1 MRQIA
6 LINKFPLFLLLA
18 GICTLAFS
26 CSSDNDEISSDDEAK
41 EAVAIDMDTRQDY
54 DSIRVDFCLLNAE
67 GQAVTTFKEGEQII
81 FRLTVTNTTDK
92 RLRNCQSPAD
102 IVGEDMF
109 QVFSN
114 GIVIARPWDFTLTY
128 HATNFY
134 WAPQKD
140 YVYESPWQGQV
151 VDSEKEI
158 YEDFYVPSSG
168 VVFIKKQ
175 DRQPLPVGSY
185 YTEFKLILN
194 EDNVITCHKDFNV
207 VAK

>member
-1 MRQIA
+1 MRRIS

-18 GICTLAFS
+18 GICTFALS

-151 VDSEKEI
+151 VDSEKEN

-185 YTEFKLILN
+185 YTEFKLIFN
-194 EDNVITCHKDFNV
+194 EENVITCHKDFNV

>member
-1 MRQIA
+1 MRQIT

-194 EDNVITCHKDFNV
+194 EDNVITCHKNFNV
-207 VAK
+207 VAQ

>member
-1 MRQIA
+1 MRRIS

-18 GICTLAFS
+18 GICTFALS

-151 VDSEKEI
+151 VDSEKEN

-194 EDNVITCHKDFNV
+194 EENVITCHKDFNV

>member
-1 MRQIA
+1 MRRIS

-26 CSSDNDEISSDDEAK
+26 CSSDDDTNSSDEEAK
-41 EAVAIDMDTRQDY
+41 ETVATDTNTRQDY
-54 DSIRVDFCLLNAE
+54 DSISVDFSLLNAE

-151 VDSEKEI
+151 VDSEKEN

-185 YTEFKLILN
+185 YTEFKLIFN
-194 EDNVITCHKDFNV
+194 EDNVITCHKNFNV

>member
-1 MRQIA
+1 MRQIT

-18 GICTLAFS
+18 GICTFALS
-26 CSSDNDEISSDDEAK
+26 CSSDEDANSNNDDLK
-41 EAVAIDMDTRQDY
+41 ETVLTDMNTRQDY
-54 DSIRVDFCLLNAE
+54 DSISVDLSLLNVE
-67 GQAVTTFKEGEQII
+67 GRAVTTFKEGEQII

-151 VDSEKEI
+151 VDSEKEN

-185 YTEFKLILN
+185 YTEFKLIFN

>member
-1 MRQIA
+1 MRRIS

-18 GICTLAFS
+18 GICTFALS

-151 VDSEKEI
+151 VDSEKEN

>member
-1 MRQIA
+1 MRQIT

-54 DSIRVDFCLLNAE
+54 DSISVDFSLLNAE

-151 VDSEKEI
+151 VDSEKEN

>member
-1 MRQIA
+1 MRQIT

-18 GICTLAFS
+18 GICTFALS
-26 CSSDNDEISSDDEAK
+26 CSSDDDANSNDNDPK
-41 EAVAIDMDTRQDY
+41 EMVATDMNTRQDY
-54 DSIRVDFCLLNAE
+54 DSISVDFSLLNAE
-67 GQAVTTFKEGEQII
+67 GLAVTTFKEGEQII

-114 GIVIARPWDFTLTY
+114 GSVIARPWDFTMTY
-128 HATNFY
+128 HATNMF
-134 WAPQKD
+134 WTPQID
-140 YVYESPWQGQV
+140 YVYECPWQGQV
-151 VDSEKEI
+151 VDSENEN
-158 YEDFYVPSSG
+158 YEDFSVSLAG

-194 EDNVITCHKDFNV
+194 EENVITCHKNFNV
-207 VAK
+207 VAQ

>member
-18 GICTLAFS
+18 GICTFALS

-41 EAVAIDMDTRQDY
+41 EAVAIDMNTRQDY
-54 DSIRVDFCLLNAE
+54 DSIRVDFCLLNTE

-114 GIVIARPWDFTLTY
+114 GTVIARPWDFTMTLY
-128 HATNFY
+128 ATNFW

-140 YVYESPWQGQV
+140 YVYECPWQGQV
-151 VDSEKEI
+151 IDLDSKN
-158 YEDFYVPSSG
+158 YEDFPVTLSG

-175 DRQPLPVGSY
+175 DRKPLPVGSY

-194 EDNVITCHKDFNV
+194 EENVITCHKDFCII
-207 VAK
+207 AK